1 MNRIS
6 WGDFKNILCI
16 RLDNLGDVIMTTPA
30 IRALKKAVPDRRITL
45 LTSSVGKVVSEY
57 IPEIDETIVFDT
69 PWTKNDGNTSRES
82 VNEIVDRLKEGK
94 FDAAVIFTVYS
105 QNPLPSAM
113 ICYQAGI
120 PNVAGYCRENP
131 YQLMTDWI
139 PDQEPL
145 YTIKHEVQR
154 QMDLVRQLGAP
165 SHDLSLSLKVD
176 KNSISKTSFKLKSLG
191 INPKDK
197 IIIIH
202 PGVSEVKRQ
211 YPVELFAE
219 AARRITTE
227 LGYQVVLTGVESEK
241 ALTDYIQHFAG
252 NKSFSIA
259 GKVDMEEMIAL
270 TNISDLVISNN
281 TGPVHIAAAVKTPV
295 VVLYA
300 LTNPQHTPWNI
311 PHRVLPFQVRDK
323 LKSKNTIIG
332 YANDKC
338 FAQECPLPTPE
349 DIMDALNNLINEK
362 KQVQQSE
369 VLSV

>member
-6 WGDFKNILCI
+6 WGDFKNILCV

-30 IRALKKAVPDRRITL
+30 IRALKKAVPDRKITL

-69 PWTKNDGNTSRES
+69 PWTKNNGNTSRES
-82 VNEIVDRLKEGK
+82 VNEIIDRLKEGK

-120 PNVAGYCRENP
+120 PNIAGYCRENP

-154 QMDLVRQLGAP
+154 QMDLVRHIGAP
-165 SHDLSLSLKVD
+165 SNDLSLSLKAD
-176 KNSISKTSFKLKSLG
+176 KNSISKTSIKLKNLG
-191 INPKDK
+191 IDPKDK
-197 IIIIH
+197 IVIMH

-211 YPVELFAE
+211 YPLELFAE
-219 AARRITTE
+219 TARKLTTE
-227 LGYQVVLTGVESEK
+227 LEYQVVLTGVASEK
-241 ALTDYIQHFAG
+241 ALTEYIRDFAG
-252 NKSFSIA
+252 NKSFSVA
-259 GKVDMEEMIAL
+259 GKLNMGEMIAL

-311 PHRVLPFQVRDK
+311 PHRVLPFQVPENLR
-323 LKSKNTIIG
+323 SKNIIIG
-332 YANDKC
+332 YANEKC
-338 FAQECPLPTPE
+338 FAQVSPLPSPE
-349 DIMDALNNLINEK
+349 DIINAVNDLISEK
-362 KQVQQSE
+362 KQVQQSG